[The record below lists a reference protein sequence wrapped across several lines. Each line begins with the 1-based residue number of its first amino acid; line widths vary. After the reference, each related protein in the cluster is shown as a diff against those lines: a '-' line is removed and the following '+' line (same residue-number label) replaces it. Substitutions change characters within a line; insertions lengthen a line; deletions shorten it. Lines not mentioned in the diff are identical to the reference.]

1 MFDLY
6 WVIYKEVL
14 GLFFFP
20 TLETRK
26 NMRVLK
32 RRKGFSEGPPNHILK
47 EWAVLGFL
55 LSFFWRS
62 FECQEIRLDVS
73 FCGKSN
79 IIMGML
85 MF

>member
-6 WVIYKEVL
+6 WVIYKEK
-14 GLFFFP
+14 FFFFFL

-26 NMRVLK
+26 NMRALK
-32 RRKGFSEGPPNHILK
+32 RRKGFSEGPSQPYLK
-47 EWAVLGFL
+47 GVGSTGF
-55 LSFFWRS
+55 SFELFWRS
-62 FECQEIRLDVS
+62 VECQEIRLDVS